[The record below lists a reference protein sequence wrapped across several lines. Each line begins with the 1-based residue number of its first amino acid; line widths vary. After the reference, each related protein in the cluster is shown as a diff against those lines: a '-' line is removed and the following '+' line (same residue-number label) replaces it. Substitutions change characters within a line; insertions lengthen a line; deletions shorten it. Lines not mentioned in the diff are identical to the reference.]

1 MDVLHFMKEE
11 YEAVR
16 AQSLGLLPGDLE
28 ASVDGAALVSF
39 IGRLGLM
46 LRLGDELIIPELTD
60 DQSRYGAAGSIAEEQ
75 SAELQRFLVAF
86 KRSKSVPDK
95 RREVFFSKI
104 SGHIEFMEQTVLPA
118 FRELIPTAIREEIGE
133 IASDYRKDAS
143 ALADKVMKRREG
155 STISA

>member
-11 YEAVR
+11 YVAIR
-16 AQSLGLLPGDLE
+16 ALSRGLLPGDLVE
-28 ASVDGAALVSF
+28 PIDGADLVSF
-39 IGRLGLM
+39 MSKLALM

-60 DQSRYGAAGSIAEEQ
+60 DHSRYRGAGSMAEVQ
-75 SAELQRFLVAF
+75 SAELQSLLVTF
-86 KRSKSVPDK
+86 KRSKSVPEK

-104 SGHIEFMEQTVLPA
+104 SGHVDFMEQTVLPA

-133 IASDYRKDAS
+133 IAADYRKDAS
-143 ALADKVMKRREG
+143 ELAAKVAKRLEG